1 MKLKTILIILVGLTG
16 ILTSLLV
23 VNLFAANQRPQITS
37 VMQLAQPVPTP
48 LPSPTPTSACANLL
62 FGGDLMFDRH
72 IREKA
77 QARGSYDFILA
88 GLEDILF
95 RADGII
101 ANLEGPVTDFPSRS
115 VGSAVGSTNNYFF
128 TFSPEVVTTML
139 ARWPFFFNLGNNHML
154 NFGQDGLDQTYQ
166 NIEQSALN
174 YFGYVQP
181 NQALPSYVVH
191 KFNGINVGLVNYN
204 QFVTGGQE
212 RVVSDLKTIRP
223 LVEIVI
229 VYAHWGNEYVPEN
242 QVQRQLAQEFIDLGA
257 DLVVGAH
264 PHVVQGSEV
273 YQGKQIYYSLGNFVF
288 DQYFQPEVQ
297 QGLLVEARLCRNTT
311 EGFGWKFTEHPT
323 KILKTGETVLAESL
337 NQ

>member
-1 MKLKTILIILVGLTG
+1 MKLETIVIILTG
-16 ILTSLLV
+16 VMGVMTSLLI
-23 VNLFAANQRPQITS
+23 VNLITADQRPQITS
-37 VMQLAQPVPTP
+37 VMRLAQPVPTS
-48 LPSPTPTSACANLL
+48 LPSPTPTPVCANLL

-88 GLEDILF
+88 GIEDLLF

-128 TFSPEVVTTML
+128 TFDPVVLDVL
-139 ARWPFFFNLGNNHML
+139 AKWPFVLSLGNNHML
-154 NFGQDGLDQTYQ
+154 NFGQDGLGQTYQ

-181 NQALPSYVVH
+181 DQVSPSYIVH
-191 KFNGINVGLVNYN
+191 KFNDINVGLVNYN
-204 QFVTGGQE
+204 QFVTGGEE
-212 RVVSDLKTIRP
+212 RAISDLKTVRP

-264 PHVVQGSEV
+264 PHVVQGSEA
-273 YQGKQIYYSLGNFVF
+273 YQGKQIFYSLGNFVF

-297 QGLLVEARLCRNTT
+297 QGLLVEARLCRNTA
-311 EGFGWKFTEHPT
+311 EGFTWQFTEHPT
-323 KILKTGETVLAESL
+323 KILRTGETVLAESL